1 MKVLIWLNQF
11 PTFSETFIRDQ
22 IINLKKESIEVVTF
36 SNYKNDNELSAL
48 DNYSEYNLL
57 NDRYCLEDIVPK
69 NKFKRFYLGLK
80 ILRDKLFTK
89 YFWVLLKTLNGF
101 KFGTDA
107 FKLILFY
114 TANFIIDNEITTIHA
129 HFGPNGSK
137 ASFIKQIGLPV
148 KLFTTFHGYDI
159 RLGDKDRGRIYKSLF
174 KCADGVFSISPYNK
188 EKLIDFGMP
197 VSKIIDLPN
206 GIDTTFFNRNKLVS
220 LEGPIK
226 LISVA
231 RLAEEK
237 GILIFLKA
245 LKAYATE
252 VNTTEIMY
260 SVIGEGPLRIAIEQY
275 IVEQNMQKYVILLGK
290 KSTHD
295 VKAHFIESDVYVLPS
310 LAEALPTVLLE
321 AQSCSMP
328 ILATNVG
335 SVADMTT
342 DSVIVEPNNIEA
354 LKNGLKQLVNNRS
367 SWNEIGQKHRKN
379 IVENYNIKHITAKLI
394 HEYSS

>member
-22 IINLKKESIEVVTF
+22 IINLKKETIEVVTF
-36 SNYKNDNELSAL
+36 CNYKNDNELSAL

-57 NDRYCLEDIVPK
+57 DDRYCLEDIVPK
-69 NKFKRFYLGLK
+69 NKFKRFYLALK
-80 ILRDKLFTK
+80 ILINKLFTND
-89 YFWVLLKTLNGF
+89 FLVLLRTLNGL
-101 KFGTDA
+101 KFGADA
-107 FKLILFY
+107 YKLILFY
-114 TANFIIDNEITTIHA
+114 TANFIIDHKITTIHA
-129 HFGPNGSK
+129 HFGPNGTK
-137 ASFIKQIGLPV
+137 ASFIKQIGLPI
-148 KLFTTFHGYDI
+148 KLYTTFHGYDI
-159 RLGDKDRGRIYKSLF
+159 RLGDKNGGKIYNTLF
-174 KCADGVFSISPYNK
+174 KYSDGVFSISPYNK
-188 EKLIDFGMP
+188 QKLIDFGLP

-206 GIDTTFFNRNKLVS
+206 GIDTTFFNRDKLIS
-220 LEGPIK
+220 LNGPIK

-245 LKAYATE
+245 LKAYVTE
-252 VNTTEIMY
+252 VNASEIIY
-260 SVIGEGPLRIAIEQY
+260 SVIGEGPLRTVIEQY
-275 IVEQNMQKYVILLGK
+275 IIEQNMQKYVFLLGK
-290 KSTHD
+290 KNTHD

-342 DSVIVEPNNIEA
+342 DSVIVEPNSVEA
-354 LKNGLKQLVNNRS
+354 LKNGLKQLVNNRN
-367 SWNEIGQKHRKN
+367 SWNVIGQQHRKN
-379 IVENYNIKHITAKLI
+379 IIENYNIKHITAKLI

>member
-22 IINLKKESIEVVTF
+22 IINLKKETIEVVTF
-36 SNYKNDNELSAL
+36 CNYKNDNELSAL

-57 NDRYCLEDIVPK
+57 DDRYCLEDIVPK
-69 NKFKRFYLGLK
+69 NKFKRFYLALK
-80 ILRDKLFTK
+80 ILVNKLFTND
-89 YFWVLLKTLNGF
+89 FLVLLRTLNGL
-101 KFGTDA
+101 KFGADA
-107 FKLILFY
+107 YKLILFY
-114 TANFIIDNEITTIHA
+114 TANFIIDHKITTIHA
-129 HFGPNGSK
+129 HFGPNGTK
-137 ASFIKQIGLPV
+137 ASFIKQIGLPI
-148 KLFTTFHGYDI
+148 KLYTTFHGYDI
-159 RLGDKDRGRIYKSLF
+159 RLGDKNGGRIYNTLF
-174 KCADGVFSISPYNK
+174 KYSDGVFSISPYNK
-188 EKLIDFGMP
+188 QKLIDFGLP

-220 LEGPIK
+220 LNGPIK

-237 GILIFLKA
+237 GVLIFLKA
-245 LKAYATE
+245 LKAYVTE
-252 VNTTEIMY
+252 VNASEIIY
-260 SVIGEGPLRIAIEQY
+260 SVIGEGPLRIVIEQY
-275 IVEQNMQKYVILLGK
+275 IIEQNMQKYVFLLGK
-290 KSTHD
+290 KNTHD

-342 DSVIVEPNNIEA
+342 DSVIVEPNSVEA

-367 SWNEIGQKHRKN
+367 SWNVIGQKHRKN
-379 IVENYNIKHITAKLI
+379 IVKNYNIKHITAKLI
-394 HEYSS
+394 NEYSS

>member
-22 IINLKKESIEVVTF
+22 IINLKKETIEVVTF
-36 SNYKNDNELSAL
+36 CNYKNDNELSAL

-57 NDRYCLEDIVPK
+57 DDRYCLEDIVPK
-69 NKFKRFYLGLK
+69 NKFKRFYLALK
-80 ILRDKLFTK
+80 ILINKLFTND
-89 YFWVLLKTLNGF
+89 FLVLLRTLNGL
-101 KFGTDA
+101 KFGADA
-107 FKLILFY
+107 YKLILFY
-114 TANFIIDNEITTIHA
+114 TANFIIDHKITTIHA
-129 HFGPNGSK
+129 HFGPNGTK
-137 ASFIKQIGLPV
+137 ASFIKQIGLPI
-148 KLFTTFHGYDI
+148 KLYTTFHGYDI
-159 RLGDKDRGRIYKSLF
+159 RLGDKNGGKIYNTLF
-174 KCADGVFSISPYNK
+174 KYSDGVFSISPYNK
-188 EKLIDFGMP
+188 QKLIDFGLP

-206 GIDTTFFNRNKLVS
+206 GIDTTFFNRDKLIS
-220 LEGPIK
+220 LNGPIK

-245 LKAYATE
+245 LKAYVTE
-252 VNTTEIMY
+252 VNTSEIIY
-260 SVIGEGPLRIAIEQY
+260 SVIGEGPLRTVIEQY
-275 IVEQNMQKYVILLGK
+275 IIEQNMQKYVFLLGK
-290 KSTHD
+290 KNTHD

-342 DSVIVEPNNIEA
+342 DSVIVEPNSVEA
-354 LKNGLKQLVNNRS
+354 LKNGLKQLVNNRD
-367 SWNEIGQKHRKN
+367 SWNVIGQKHRKN
-379 IVENYNIKHITAKLI
+379 IIENYNIKHITAKLI

>member
-22 IINLKKESIEVVTF
+22 IINLKKETIEVVTF
-36 SNYKNDNELSAL
+36 CNYKNDNELSAL

-57 NDRYCLEDIVPK
+57 DDRYCLEDIVPK
-69 NKFKRFYLGLK
+69 NKFKRFYLALK
-80 ILRDKLFTK
+80 ILINKLFTND
-89 YFWVLLKTLNGF
+89 FLVLLRTLNGL
-101 KFGTDA
+101 KFGADA
-107 FKLILFY
+107 YKLILFY
-114 TANFIIDNEITTIHA
+114 TANFIIDHKITTIHA
-129 HFGPNGSK
+129 HFGPNGTK
-137 ASFIKQIGLPV
+137 ASFIKQIGLPI
-148 KLFTTFHGYDI
+148 KLYTTFHGYDI
-159 RLGDKDRGRIYKSLF
+159 RLGDKNGGKIYNTLF
-174 KCADGVFSISPYNK
+174 KYSDGVFSISPYNK
-188 EKLIDFGMP
+188 QKLIDFGLP

-206 GIDTTFFNRNKLVS
+206 GIDTTFFNRDKLIS
-220 LEGPIK
+220 LNGPIK

-245 LKAYATE
+245 LKAYVTE
-252 VNTTEIMY
+252 VNTSEIIY
-260 SVIGEGPLRIAIEQY
+260 SVIGEGPLRTVIEQY
-275 IVEQNMQKYVILLGK
+275 IIEQNMQKYVFLLGK
-290 KSTHD
+290 KNTHD

-342 DSVIVEPNNIEA
+342 DSVIVEPNSVEA
-354 LKNGLKQLVNNRS
+354 LKNGLKQLVNNRN
-367 SWNEIGQKHRKN
+367 SWNVIGQQHRKN
-379 IVENYNIKHITAKLI
+379 IIENYNIKHITAKLI